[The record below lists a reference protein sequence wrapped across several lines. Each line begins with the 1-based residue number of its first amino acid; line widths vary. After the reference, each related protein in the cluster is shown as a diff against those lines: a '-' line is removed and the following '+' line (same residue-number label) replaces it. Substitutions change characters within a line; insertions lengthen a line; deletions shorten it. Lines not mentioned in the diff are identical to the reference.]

1 MPKANKEF
9 VMITAEIKEIKTKK
23 TIGSTNKAK
32 CWFSEQT
39 NKMTN
44 LLLDRRGERRE
55 DANYQNWK

>member
-9 VMITAEIKEIKTKK
+9 VMIRAEIKEIKTKK